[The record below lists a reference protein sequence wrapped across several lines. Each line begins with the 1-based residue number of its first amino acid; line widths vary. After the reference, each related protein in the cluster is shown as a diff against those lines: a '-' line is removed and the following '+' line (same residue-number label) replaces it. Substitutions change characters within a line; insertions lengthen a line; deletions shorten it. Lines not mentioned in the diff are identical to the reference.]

1 MLFRSGFLDRCGG
14 HTCPPHFPTNDP
26 KTPNP
31 YESHAL
37 RNALHDLI
45 DITTPQFHQKGSK
58 RAFDRFFSKWIDE
71 QKNIAANLGRSFL
84 VLKHPLKIFAIH
96 IMEKYIDAQFLVLNR
111 SMENIE
117 QTRLRRKW
125 PEIYGQQG
133 AQVIYAKINEY
144 LNSNRKDSLTI
155 TYDDFRQ
162 DKKQQ
167 DRIIDYFNLS
177 PSASQLSNAR
187 NWLL

>member
-1 MLFRSGFLDRCGG
+1 
-14 HTCPPHFPTNDP
+14 
-26 KTPNP
+26 
-31 YESHAL
+31 
-37 RNALHDLI
+37 
-45 DITTPQFHQKGSK
+45 
-58 RAFDRFFSKWIDE
+58 
-71 QKNIAANLGRSFL
+71 
-84 VLKHPLKIFAIH
+84 
-96 IMEKYIDAQFLVLNR
+96 
-111 SMENIE
+111 MENIE

-133 AQVIYAKINEY
+133 AQVIYGKINEY